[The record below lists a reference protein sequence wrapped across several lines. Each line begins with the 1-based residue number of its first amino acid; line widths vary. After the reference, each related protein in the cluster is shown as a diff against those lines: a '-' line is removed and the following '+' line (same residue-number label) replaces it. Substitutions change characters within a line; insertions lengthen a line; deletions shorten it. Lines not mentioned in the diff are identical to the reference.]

1 MTTSKRA
8 LFLLAAGL
16 VPPLL
21 LAAGQ
26 AWAAAEPPVQGEGR
40 TLAYLNDLHAKVHR
54 AWADNFLA
62 MAAAR
67 LPSDHPVNLATR
79 AVVVELVLA
88 RGGRLVSAEVSAPSG
103 ASEFDAAAL
112 DVVRENA
119 PYGVAPEEVLSDD
132 GNAHVLWTLA
142 RDDRRCSGL
151 QVRNAQRPLSEA
163 VRSLV
168 AQGRESI
175 AIQRLQAADDDAR
188 EQGFSSFAWA
198 WLDAAEA
205 DQGLAVAVA
214 AARAAGGNRAGT
226 EQLRQAVAL
235 GKQVETAARALARLA
250 VPLCPLVKEKLE
262 EPAGEARGAAVAVL
276 RFGLEPECLP
286 GVLAV
291 AQDRS
296 APEPQRV
303 AAAEALGTLDD
314 PEARKSLLS
323 LAKDAPSAIRAAAL
337 LAGTRPGAG
346 RGAVIRLTGL
356 LRDPAPEVRGAA
368 AAALLRAGGEAMVPQ
383 LFQFFKE
390 KDPRPSETVA
400 RELGTMK
407 GGASAAMLGKLVRGK
422 YDRRVR
428 LASARALVVR
438 RDPAARKLLAG
449 LAGDGDAELRFLG
462 AAAADAQKRLT
473 AASAPQGH
481 AWRSSY
487 AALAAGP
494 GRLAAAD
501 WALAQFPK
509 LDAPARV
516 EVAAAWLAEAKTGE
530 K

>member
-8 LFLLAAGL
+8 LVLLAAGFM
-16 VPPLL
+16 PLFV
-21 LAAGQ
+21 LAGVR
-26 AWAAAEPPVQGEGR
+26 AWAADEPPVQGEGR
-40 TLAYLNDLHAKVHR
+40 TRAYLNDLHAKVHR
-54 AWADNFLA
+54 AWADSFLA

-67 LPSDHPVNLATR
+67 LPKDHPINLATR

-88 RGGRLVSAEVSAPSG
+88 PGGRLVRAEVAAPSG
-103 ASEFDAAAL
+103 ASEFDASAL
-112 DVVRENA
+112 DVVRDNA

-132 GNAHVLWTLA
+132 GNVHILWTFA

-151 QVRNAQRPLSEA
+151 QVRDAQRPLPEA
-163 VRSLV
+163 VRALV

-198 WLDAAEA
+198 WLDRANA
-205 DQGLAVAVA
+205 DQGLAVA
-214 AARAAGGNRAGT
+214 AARAAGGDRAGV
-226 EQLRQAVAL
+226 EKLRQAVAQ
-235 GKQVETAARALARLA
+235 GKQVETAASALARLA
-250 VPLCPLVKEKLE
+250 IPLCPLVKERLE
-262 EPAGEARGAAVAVL
+262 GPAGDARGAAVAAL

-286 GVLAV
+286 GVMAV

-314 PEARKSLLS
+314 PEARKTLLG
-323 LAKDAPSAIRAAAL
+323 LTKDAPPAVRAAAL

-346 RGAVIRLTGL
+346 RGGVIRVTGL

-368 AAALLRAGGEAMVPQ
+368 AAALLRAGGEAMVSQ
-383 LFQFFKE
+383 LFQLYKE
-390 KDPRPSETVA
+390 KDPRPGEA
-400 RELGTMK
+400 AAKELGAMK
-407 GGASAAMLGKLVRGK
+407 GEASAVMLGKLIHGK
-422 YDRRVR
+422 HDRRVR
-428 LASARALVVR
+428 LASARALAGR
-438 RDPAARKLLAG
+438 RDQAARKLQAG
-449 LAGDGDAELRFLG
+449 LAGEGDAELRFLG
-462 AAAADAQKRLT
+462 SAAAEAPKRLA
-473 AASAPQGH
+473 AASAPDGH
-481 AWRSSY
+481 VWLGSY
-487 AALAAGP
+487 AAMAAGP

-509 LDAPARV
+509 LDPAAHV
-516 EVAAAWLAEAKTGE
+516 ETMGEWLVGAKPDE